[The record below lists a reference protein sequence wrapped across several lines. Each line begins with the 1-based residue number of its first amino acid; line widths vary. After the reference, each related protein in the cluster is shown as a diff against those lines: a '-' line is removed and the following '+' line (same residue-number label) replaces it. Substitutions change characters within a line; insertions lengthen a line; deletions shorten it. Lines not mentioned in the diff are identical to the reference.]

1 MNQWVKSLLC
11 KHEDPHKKM
20 SLTACTYS
28 LELEGKKERS
38 EAYLLVH
45 LAKWQA
51 PGLGSV
57 RDLLQRKKLYQPLQP
72 LVYTGILMNKRIC
85 IYTHTHQ
92 GWRRLITLLRPFL
105 KSWACKNLLASASP
119 ESGSSSGYRY
129 TPTCLLFLPYAS
141 YYFIYSCNYHVLFL
155 LLSGLSV
162 PIKDNHL
169 FLRKYMLEDF

>member
-11 KHEDPHKKM
+11 KHKDPHKKM

-38 EAYLLVH
+38 EAYLLVS

-72 LVYTGILMNKRIC
+72 LIYTGILMNKC
-85 IYTHTHQ
+85 IYIDMHTHQ
-92 GWRRLITLLRPFL
+92 GWRRFITLLRPFL
-105 KSWACKNLLASASP
+105 KSWACKNLPVSASP
-119 ESGSSSGYRY
+119 ESGSSSGYRH
-129 TPTCLLFLPYAS
+129 TSTCLLFLPYAS
-141 YYFIYSCNYHVLFL
+141 YYFIYSCNYQVLFYCLQVL
-155 LLSGLSV
+155 LC
-162 PIKDNHL
+162 P
-169 FLRKYMLEDF
+169 